1 MITLK
6 FIEATIELFRNVD
19 LYYLENEKS
28 DRLAFFFP
36 AIISQII
43 SAAMTLKVIPLPPKP
58 NA

>member
-28 DRLAFFFP
+28 DRLSFFFP
-36 AIISQII
+36 TIISQII
-43 SAAMTLKVIPLPPKP
+43 SAAMILKVIPFPPKP